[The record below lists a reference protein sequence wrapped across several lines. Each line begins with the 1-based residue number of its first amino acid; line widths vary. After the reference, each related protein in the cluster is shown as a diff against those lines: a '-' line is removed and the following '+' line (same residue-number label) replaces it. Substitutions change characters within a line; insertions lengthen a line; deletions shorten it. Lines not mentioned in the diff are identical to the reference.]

1 MGAGSF
7 QTSQE
12 QAASHPRRGRG
23 QPEGRPPALSLA
35 RAGPGRPPEG
45 SCGAP
50 SQSLTPPPALTS
62 CRGLSTL
69 QARLLERGRGR
80 GEGDNRCSSLRGK
93 EPRPLRGREPSPR
106 EWGPILTPHVRG
118 APRVLRSRRPH
129 PSLPRVTPP
138 PGLGA
143 RSSVPQ
149 GSDTHHEGHAVFTP
163 ARPPRG
169 WAVLLPRGREPLRVW
184 ARPPRAPPGRWGHSS
199 LEEAHPRPDPP
210 APGSSC
216 GERRP
221 GGQHLVRGGRTC
233 AHLPETSSASC
244 RLQT

>member
-118 APRVLRSRRPH
+118 APRVLRSRRAH

-138 PGLGA
+138 PGAGGQVLSPTGQRHAPRGA
-143 RSSVPQ
+143 RGLHSCKATTGLGGPPPTGQGAPQ
-149 GSDTHHEGHAVFTP
+149 GLGSAASGSSWTLGP
-163 ARPPRG
+163 
-169 WAVLLPRGREPLRVW
+169 LLAG
-184 ARPPRAPPGRWGHSS
+184 GG
-199 LEEAHPRPDPP
+199 PP
-210 APGSSC
+210 AS
-216 GERRP
+216 
-221 GGQHLVRGGRTC
+221 
-233 AHLPETSSASC
+233 
-244 RLQT
+244 